1 MLQDPQP
8 SSPMLPPL
16 PPQETRRPSER
27 GIAQTVVTSL
37 LVVLAFGAGWFGN
50 AYVNQANYI
59 PADDVDQHIINQAYT
74 EITKNYVFTNAID
87 KQKMAYAAIN
97 AMVDTL
103 GDTGHSRFETPEEYK
118 NEASQLNN
126 DKIIGIGVYLGGGG
140 DKPLIITAVM
150 PNSPAAKANLK
161 AGDQITAVNGT
172 TLKGLTIEQASP
184 LIKGD
189 GKEGSSVTLTIV
201 TPTAT
206 PPTPHDVTLVRA
218 EITPPTAVGY
228 TISDLNIAHIQLLDF
243 SANADDELKKAI
255 RDAQAKHVRGIIL
268 DLRGNGGGYLDQ
280 AVNVTSEFVA
290 AGPDKN
296 VMILKTRTTS
306 ETLKVKDGGLAAT
319 TPLVI
324 LVDGNTAS
332 AAEITAGA
340 IALDRSDV
348 QTVGEK
354 TFGTGTVLEPKT
366 LADGSTLILGTG
378 EWLLPDGSS
387 IYHKGYLPQNVVA
400 LPKDVVAFTPLTA
413 NGDLTTLANIKASND
428 TQLLKA
434 IALMQAKTGGATT
447 TPTATPT
454 ATP

>member
-1 MLQDPQP
+1 MLQDPQLADP
-8 SSPMLPPL
+8 TPP
-16 PPQETRRPSER
+16 PPQNSAPRPSER

-59 PADDVDQHIINQAYT
+59 PADDVNQHIINQAYT
-74 EITKNYVFTNAID
+74 EITKNYVFTSSID
-87 KQKMAYAAIN
+87 KQKIAYAAIN

-103 GDTGHSRFETPEEYK
+103 NDSGHSRFETPEQYK

-126 DKIIGIGVYLGGGG
+126 DKIIGIGIYLGGGG
-140 DKPLIITAVM
+140 DKPLTITAVM
-150 PNSPAAKANLK
+150 PNSPAAKAGLK
-161 AGDQITAVNGT
+161 SGDQIAAVNGT
-172 TLKGLTIEQASP
+172 TTKGLTLEQAQP

-201 TPTAT
+201 RPSDT
-206 PPTPHDVTLVRA
+206 PPAPHDVILVRA
-218 EITPPTAVGY
+218 QIAPPTAVGY

-255 RDAQAKHVRGIIL
+255 RDAQSQQVKGIIL

-280 AVNVTSEFVA
+280 AVNVTSEFVP

-296 VMILKTRTTS
+296 VMILKTRTS
-306 ETLKVKDGGLAAT
+306 RDVLKVKAGGLATT
-319 TPLVI
+319 TPLVV
-324 LVDGNTAS
+324 LVDNNTAS

-340 IALDRSDV
+340 IAIDRPDV
-348 QTVGEK
+348 QTVGV
-354 TFGTGTVLEPKT
+354 TTYGTGTVLEPKT

-378 EWLLPDGSS
+378 EWRLPNDTS
-387 IYHKGYLPQNVVA
+387 IYHVGYQPQNVVT

-413 NGDLTTLANIKASND
+413 NGDLTTSADIKAAND

-447 TPTATPT
+447 P
-454 ATP
+454 

>member
-1 MLQDPQP
+1 MRRSARMLSDERARYNLQRPHRRTDLASCSFREESRYVEDPQLADASSLP
-8 SSPMLPPL
+8 S
-16 PPQETRRPSER
+16 QETRRPSER

-59 PADDVDQHIINQAYT
+59 PADDVDQHIINQAYS

-118 NEASQLNN
+118 NEAGQLNN

-140 DKPLIITAVM
+140 DKPLTITAIM
-150 PNSPAAKANLK
+150 PNSPAAKAGLK

-172 TLKGLTIEQASP
+172 IDQGSDHRAGESP
-184 LIKGD
+184 DQGWRC
-189 GKEGSSVTLTIV
+189 KEGSSVTLTIV

-206 PPTPHDVTLVRA
+206 PPTPRDVTLVRA
-218 EITPPTAVGY
+218 EITPPTAVSY

-255 RDAQAKHVRGIIL
+255 RDAQSKNVKGIIL

-280 AVNVTSEFVA
+280 AVNVTSEFVRRWPRQKRDDPEDA
-290 AGPDKN
+290 HDERH
-296 VMILKTRTTS
+296 VQ
-306 ETLKVKDGGLAAT
+306 VKSGGLATT

-340 IALDRSDV
+340 IALDRPDV
-348 QTVGEK
+348 QTVGET

-378 EWLLPDGSS
+378 EWLLPDGKS
-387 IYHKGYLPQNVVA
+387 IYHNGYEPQNVVA
-400 LPKDVVAFTPLTA
+400 LPKDVVP
-413 NGDLTTLANIKASND
+413 SRR
-428 TQLLKA
+428 
-434 IALMQAKTGGATT
+434 
-447 TPTATPT
+447 
-454 ATP
+454 

>member
-1 MLQDPQP
+1 
-8 SSPMLPPL
+8 
-16 PPQETRRPSER
+16 
-27 GIAQTVVTSL
+27 
-37 LVVLAFGAGWFGN
+37 
-50 AYVNQANYI
+50 
-59 PADDVDQHIINQAYT
+59 
-74 EITKNYVFTNAID
+74 
-87 KQKMAYAAIN
+87 
-97 AMVDTL
+97 
-103 GDTGHSRFETPEEYK
+103 
-118 NEASQLNN
+118 
-126 DKIIGIGVYLGGGG
+126 
-140 DKPLIITAVM
+140 
-150 PNSPAAKANLK
+150 
-161 AGDQITAVNGT
+161 
-172 TLKGLTIEQASP
+172 
-184 LIKGD
+184 
-189 GKEGSSVTLTIV
+189 
-201 TPTAT
+201 
-206 PPTPHDVTLVRA
+206 
-218 EITPPTAVGY
+218 VGY

-255 RDAQAKHVRGIIL
+255 RDAQSKNVKGIIL

-280 AVNVTSEFVA
+280 AVSVTSEFVA

-306 ETLKVKDGGLAAT
+306 ETLQVKSGGIATT

-348 QTVGEK
+348 QTVGET

-378 EWLLPDGSS
+378 EWLLPNGKSV
-387 IYHKGYLPQNVVA
+387 YHSGYEPQNVVA
-400 LPKDVVAFTPLTA
+400 LPKDVIAFTPLTA
-413 NGDLTTLANIKASND
+413 NGDLTTLANIKAAND

-434 IALMQAKTGGATT
+434 IALMQVKTGGATT

>member
-1 MLQDPQP
+1 VPGG
-8 SSPMLPPL
+8 SPGFA
-16 PPQETRRPSER
+16 E
-27 GIAQTVVTSL
+27 AN
-37 LVVLAFGAGWFGN
+37 AFGSN
-50 AYVNQANYI
+50 
-59 PADDVDQHIINQAYT
+59 QHIINQAYS
-74 EITKNYVFTNAID
+74 EINKNYVFTNAID

-140 DKPLIITAVM
+140 DKPLIITAIM
-150 PNSPAAKANLK
+150 PNSPAAKAGLK
-161 AGDQITAVNGT
+161 AGDQISAVNGT
-172 TLKGLTIEQASP
+172 ALKGLTIEQSSP

-206 PPTPHDVTLVRA
+206 PPTPRDVTLVRA
-218 EITPPTAVGY
+218 EITPPTAVSY
-228 TISDLNIAHIQLLDF
+228 TISDLNIAHIQLLGF
-243 SANADDELKKAI
+243 SANADDEMKKAI
-255 RDAQAKHVRGIIL
+255 RDAQSKHVKGIIL

-280 AVNVTSEFVA
+280 AVNVTSEFVP
-290 AGPDKN
+290 AGADKN

-306 ETLKVKDGGLAAT
+306 ETLKVKSGGLATT

-348 QTVGEK
+348 QTVGET

-378 EWLLPDGSS
+378 EWLLPNEKSV
-387 IYHKGYLPQNVVA
+387 YHNGYEPQNVVA
-400 LPKDVVAFTPLTA
+400 LPKDVVAYTPLTA

-434 IALMQAKTGGATT
+434 IELMQAKTGGATT
-447 TPTATPT
+447 TP
-454 ATP
+454 